1 MKTLACTLALFL
13 GLGITFAQNQE
24 NPDVRYHVEKEYDQN
39 GNLIRYDS
47 TRVTNSSKFSK
58 KLNFFFKRDTL
69 GFDPQIHFS
78 PHFFMRDS
86 LDFALDLDS
95 LIDLQLSSLK
105 DKLPHLDSLIHENY
119 FPGMNNWFHDKNP
132 ELSKLNKRMEEF
144 EKLIEK
150 KMLRIEELLDQLD
163 EAEKEKSKY

>member
-24 NPDVRYHVEKEYDQN
+24 NPDVRYHVEKEYDQ
-39 GNLIRYDS
+39 
-47 TRVTNSSKFSK
+47 

-95 LIDLQLSSLK
+95 LIDLRLSSLK

>member
-78 PHFFMRDS
+78 PHFFMRD
-86 LDFALDLDS
+86 
-95 LIDLQLSSLK
+95 
-105 DKLPHLDSLIHENY
+105 
-119 FPGMNNWFHDKNP
+119 
-132 ELSKLNKRMEEF
+132 
-144 EKLIEK
+144 
-150 KMLRIEELLDQLD
+150 
-163 EAEKEKSKY
+163 

>member
-24 NPDVRYHVEKEYDQN
+24 NPDVRYH
-39 GNLIRYDS
+39 
-47 TRVTNSSKFSK
+47 
-58 KLNFFFKRDTL
+58 
-69 GFDPQIHFS
+69 
-78 PHFFMRDS
+78 
-86 LDFALDLDS
+86 
-95 LIDLQLSSLK
+95 K